1 MNGKLPDITPNRM
14 LLDVRV
20 LQNKYIKKT
29 SNFNKI
35 EEKWAYGCVIL
46 GKFGNFEGK

>member
-1 MNGKLPDITPNRM
+1 MFVYCRTNIL
-14 LLDVRV
+14 
-20 LQNKYIKKT
+20 KKT